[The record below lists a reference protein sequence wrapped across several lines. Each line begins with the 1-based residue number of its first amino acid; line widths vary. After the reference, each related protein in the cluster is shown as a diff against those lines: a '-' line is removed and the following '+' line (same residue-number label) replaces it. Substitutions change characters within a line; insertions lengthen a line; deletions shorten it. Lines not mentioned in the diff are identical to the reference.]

1 MLSLRFAERIMQAG
15 KKKLVLDHL
24 IVQKMD
30 DESGSKEDVKSILM
44 FGAKAL
50 FEENEETVAREVH
63 CELNVALLIPRY
75 ADQVP
80 ADSEHDVDNLIEKT
94 EKEGDEVEPD
104 SGGAP
109 SLFAFAKVWS
119 ADKDDLE
126 ELAEQAP
133 EHAEEADS
141 WTKALELIAARKAAE
156 QEKEVTGRGVRR
168 KAAAVFAFPQVVSNG
183 YALRISF

>member
-1 MLSLRFAERIMQAG
+1 MQTG

-30 DESGSKEDVKSILM
+30 DESGSKEDVQSILM

-63 CELNVALLIPRY
+63 CECSHNVSTATPFIVTP
-75 ADQVP
+75 V
-80 ADSEHDVDNLIEKT
+80 DSEHDVDNLIDKT
-94 EKEGDEVEPD
+94 EKEGDQVEPD
-104 SGGAP
+104 STGAG

-126 ELAEQAP
+126 ELAEEAS

-141 WTKALELIAARKAAE
+141 WTKALELIATRKAAE
-156 QEKEVTGRGVRR
+156 QEKEVTGRGARR
-168 KAAAVFAFPQVVSNG
+168 KAAAVFAFPQVITIG
-183 YALRISF
+183 YIMRYACLTSLSSKAWI

>member
-1 MLSLRFAERIMQAG
+1 MQAG

-24 IVQKMD
+24 IVQNMD
-30 DESGSKEDVKSILM
+30 DESGSKEDVQSILM

-63 CELNVALLIPRY
+63 CKSNLVMLLRIMLIVMP
-75 ADQVP
+75 V
-80 ADSEHDVDNLIEKT
+80 DSEHDVDNLIEKT
-94 EKEGDEVEPD
+94 EKEGDQVEPD
-104 SGGAP
+104 SGGAG

-133 EHAEEADS
+133 EHTEEADS
-141 WTKALELIAARKAAE
+141 WAKALELIAARKAAE

-168 KAAAVFAFPQVVSNG
+168 KAAAVFAFPQVVSTG
-183 YALRISF
+183 HAVHV